1 MNESNWE
8 NIKPINKTALII
20 DALTENPEGIDIN
33 YIEKET
39 GLSLI
44 EFYSRKSKIN
54 NNKKKWK
61 DIQVIRSGQRGNSK
75 WKLAQNNPKQTMK
88 YNTQL
93 RDKQIINSFLC
104 KYSSNIIALAAE
116 RSIKEQKRMTTEI
129 TNSQQKVL
137 QAITNPQG
145 YY

>member
-44 EFYSRKSKIN
+44 EFYSRK
-54 NNKKKWK
+54 
-61 DIQVIRSGQRGNSK
+61 
-75 WKLAQNNPKQTMK
+75 
-88 YNTQL
+88 
-93 RDKQIINSFLC
+93 
-104 KYSSNIIALAAE
+104 
-116 RSIKEQKRMTTEI
+116 
-129 TNSQQKVL
+129 
-137 QAITNPQG
+137 
-145 YY
+145 